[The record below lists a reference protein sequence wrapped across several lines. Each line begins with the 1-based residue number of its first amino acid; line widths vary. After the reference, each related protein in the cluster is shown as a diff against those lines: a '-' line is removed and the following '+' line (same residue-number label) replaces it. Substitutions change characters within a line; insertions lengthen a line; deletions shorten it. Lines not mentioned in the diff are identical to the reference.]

1 MLRVRIAIV
10 IMHKNKL
17 LLVKHRKG
25 DREYWLLPGGGLEE
39 NETVEACAVR
49 EIMEETGLNISL
61 GKLIFT
67 SESINPNGRKHII
80 NMYFQGF
87 LKDREINICIQD
99 RDIIDAS
106 FIDIHKIDEI
116 TIYPNIKKELSD
128 AWRKNFSHDVRHL
141 GNRWE

>member
-1 MLRVRIAIV
+1 MLRVRIALV
-10 IMHKNKL
+10 VVSDNRV

-49 EIMEETGLNISL
+49 EIREETGLNISL

-67 SESINPNGRKHII
+67 SESINPNGKKHII
-80 NMYFQGF
+80 NLFFLGF

-99 RDIIDAS
+99 RDIIDAKFVEFETLS
-106 FIDIHKIDEI
+106 DI
-116 TIYPNIKKELSD
+116 TIYPNIKKELYD